1 MLTWEQMLKSWEQM
15 LTIPRL
21 SEEAVMPQLR
31 RTWGGRQ
38 RSDARGATHPPPTYL
53 SRALPVHIM
62 LLFIKPHFNAF
73 SIWLPIATYGNAPF
87 RVRADAVNQRGN
99 GG

>member
-1 MLTWEQMLKSWEQM
+1 
-15 LTIPRL
+15 
-21 SEEAVMPQLR
+21 MPQLR

-38 RSDARGATHPPPTYL
+38 RSDARGAHHPPPTYL
-53 SRALPVHIM
+53 SRTTVHIM

-87 RVRADAVNQRGN
+87 RVGAVDAVHRRGN
-99 GG
+99 AGGGGGGG